1 MNMKKIILSVVA
13 VMAFG
18 FANAQ
23 DKKEGGAGL
32 AKGDIVLTGDFG
44 YDSASSGDA
53 KANEFSIAPGAGYM
67 IADNWMVVASLG
79 FSSATSNS
87 GAEGEED
94 AKTNGFGIAAGV
106 NYFFT
111 PADRFSIA
119 LGGQI
124 SYGTET
130 EKDALGDGEDLKVN
144 TIGFNV
150 PLSLHYFVSDNFA
163 ITTRWGGLGYSS
175 AKEDVEGAEAVNG
188 LSLGLNMS
196 NVSFGLL
203 YKL

>member
-1 MNMKKIILSVVA
+1 MKKIILSVAA

-44 YDSASSGDA
+44 YDSTSAGDA
-53 KANEFSIAPGAGYM
+53 KESEFSIAPGAGFM
-67 IADNWMVVASLG
+67 IADNWMVLGSLNIG
-79 FSSATSNS
+79 STTANDGTE
-87 GAEGEED
+87 GAED
-94 AKTNGFGIAAGV
+94 AKTSSFGVAVGAQ
-106 NYFFT
+106 YFWT
-111 PADRFSIA
+111 PADRFSVG

-124 SYGTET
+124 SYGTDT
-130 EKDALGDGEDLKVN
+130 VKDGIADGEDLKVN

-163 ITTRWGGLGYSS
+163 ITSRWGGLGYAS
-175 AKEDVEGAEAVNG
+175 AKADIEDAEAING

-196 NVSFGLL
+196 SISFGLL